1 MPVCRHSCMAIF
13 PDAPVRAHVRG
24 RVRHHALD
32 GVSSLA
38 VNVDGVLL
46 VPLDDAMDAG
56 APVRVGYDDL
66 DGVRW
71 SDDTLTLH
79 LRDGGSIRAEGD
91 PRLREVAGA
100 VLMYGR
106 VVPEL
111 TRALRTLGGRRGGE
125 GQDAFFRPLLEAR
138 RIAAAG
144 GQVALDAFDAPAIRL
159 AVESQLA
166 GLAEVREPA
175 RPAARRALEA
185 CLCDAA
191 EPLLGA
197 LGPVAGAAARAR
209 DAAPAEILRAWREWA
224 RAVVRVFERADAAWI
239 AVRAVLETPSPRTPV
254 RDSGGGTP
262 RRITR

>member
-1 MPVCRHSCMAIF
+1 MSIF
-13 PDAPVRAHVRG
+13 PDAPVRAHVR
-24 RVRHHALD
+24 VRARRHVPD

-38 VNVDGVLL
+38 VTVDGILL
-46 VPLDDAMDAG
+46 VPLDAAMHAG
-56 APVRVGYDDL
+56 APVRIGYDDL

-71 SDDTLTLH
+71 SDETLTLH
-79 LRDGGSIRAEGD
+79 LRDGGTIQADGD
-91 PRLREVAGA
+91 PRLRDLAGA
-100 VLMYGR
+100 VVMHGR

-144 GQVALDAFDAPAIRL
+144 GQVALDAFDAAAIRL

-166 GLAEVREPA
+166 RVAEAREPA

-191 EPLLGA
+191 EPLLAA
-197 LGPVAGAAARAR
+197 LEPVAAAAARAR
-209 DAAPAEILRAWREWA
+209 DAAPAEILHAWREWA
-224 RAVVRVFERADAAWI
+224 RSVVRVFERADAAWT
-239 AVRAVLETPSPRTPV
+239 AVRAVLQTPSPRTPAHIG
-254 RDSGGGTP
+254 SGGGTP
-262 RRITR
+262 RRSIG